1 MKLTKRQLKRIIREE
16 KQNILRESYIGMLDI
31 EDPDVSDLLMNFL
44 DGMQR
49 SEVGE
54 YYWGQMLELMQKIGP
69 DKTMMVIEK
78 AVSDLRNGVDP
89 NTYAR

>member
-1 MKLTKRQLKRIIREE
+1 MRLTKRQLKRIIREE
-16 KQNILRESYIGMLDI
+16 KQNILLEMIDT
-31 EDPDVSDLLMNFL
+31 EDPDVRELLMNFL

-54 YYWGQMLELMQKIGP
+54 YYWGQMFELMQKIGP

-78 AVSDLRNGVDP
+78 AVADLRNGVDP
-89 NTYAR
+89 NTYA

>member
-1 MKLTKRQLKRIIREE
+1 MKLSKRQLKRIIREE
-16 KQNILRESYIGMLDI
+16 KEKVLLEMLAI

-54 YYWGQMLELMQKIGP
+54 YYWGEMLKLMQKIGP

-78 AVSDLRNGVDP
+78 AVADLKNGVDP
-89 NTYAR
+89 NTYA

>member
-31 EDPDVSDLLMNFL
+31 EDPDVSELLMNFL
-44 DGMQR
+44 DGIQR
-49 SEVGE
+49 SEVDE
-54 YYWGQMLELMQKIGP
+54 YYWGQMLKLMQKIGP

-78 AVSDLRNGVDP
+78 AVADLRNGVDP
-89 NTYAR
+89 NTYA

>member
-1 MKLTKRQLKRIIREE
+1 MKLSKRQLKRIIREE
-16 KQNILRESYIGMLDI
+16 KEKVLLEMLDI

-54 YYWGQMLELMQKIGP
+54 YYWGQMLKLMQKIGP
-69 DKTMMVIEK
+69 EKTMMVIEK
-78 AVSDLRNGVDP
+78 AVADLRNGVDP